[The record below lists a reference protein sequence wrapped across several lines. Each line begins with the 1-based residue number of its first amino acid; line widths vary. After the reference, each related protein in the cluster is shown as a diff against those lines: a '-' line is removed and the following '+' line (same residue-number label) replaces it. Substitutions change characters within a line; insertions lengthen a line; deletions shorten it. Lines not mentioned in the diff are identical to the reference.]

1 MGMPFC
7 KLQSTLAVKLFE
19 KGSSSGYAMIIAKS
33 FEDPFKG
40 GGVNIKLKISDD
52 RWD

>member
-1 MGMPFC
+1 MDMPFC
-7 KLQSTLAVKLFE
+7 KLQSMLAVKLFE
-19 KGSSSGYAMIIAKS
+19 KGSLSGYAMIIAKS

-52 RWD
+52 R